1 MKKRYIS
8 LWFKETASVMRNE
21 FRSIFTDGGVMLVL
35 IFAIFIYSTIYG
47 LAYGNQVLRD
57 VPIGVVDE
65 SRTSSSRAL
74 TGLFDA
80 GPNTFVAYEAPDMEA
95 ARKLFFDREIYGIV
109 YIPEDYERRLLS
121 GGQASVS
128 VYCDASY
135 FLMYR
140 QVFQEIVSTL
150 GHTGAAVEMQ
160 RLVAQGVNLPQAE
173 AVVQPVI
180 YQSHNLFNPYL
191 GYGTFVMPAIIILI
205 IQQTLLLGIGMIGGT
220 WHEFNLYSRLV
231 PAGEER
237 LSTWAVL
244 LGKAFTYILVSAV
257 VASYIL
263 TIHYHLYGY
272 PMNGR
277 PLTVIALMLPYILAC
292 ILLGIA
298 LSTLFSRRENSLLL
312 MLWTSLPVLL
322 LSGVSYPWEAMP
334 EWMVAL
340 GKIFPS
346 SHAVRAFVRVQ
357 DMGASFEEILPEIRC
372 LWRLVAVYG
381 GLAFV
386 AMHLVLNGRTPRFRP
401 LNGQIAK
408 NQ

>member
-1 MKKRYIS
+1 MKKKNNIS
-8 LWFKETASVMRNE
+8 LWFGETASVIRNE
-21 FRSIFTDGGVMLVL
+21 FRSIFTDWGVMLVL
-35 IFAIFIYSTIYG
+35 LFAIFIYSTIYG

-57 VPIGVVDE
+57 VPIAVIDE
-65 SRTSSSRAL
+65 SKTASSRSL
-74 TGLFDA
+74 TQMFNA
-80 GPNTFVAYEAPDMEA
+80 GPNTFVACEATDMEA
-95 ARKLFFDREIYGIV
+95 AKKLFFDREVYGIV
-109 YIPEDYERRLLS
+109 YIPEDFERLLLS
-121 GGQASVS
+121 GGQATVS

-150 GHTGAAVEMQ
+150 GYTGAAVEMQ

-191 GYGTFVMPAIIILI
+191 GYGTFIMPAIIILI

-244 LGKAFTYILVSAV
+244 AGKAFTYILISAV

-298 LSTLFSRRENSLLL
+298 LSTLFTRRENSLLL
-312 MLWTSLPVLL
+312 MLWTSLPILL
-322 LSGVSYPWEAMP
+322 LSGISYPWEAMP
-334 EWMVAL
+334 GWMVAL

-386 AMHLVLNGRTPRFRP
+386 AMHITLNGRKSRSR
-401 LNGQIAK
+401 A
-408 NQ
+408 

>member
-1 MKKRYIS
+1 MKKKNNIS
-8 LWFKETASVMRNE
+8 LWFGETASVIRNE
-21 FRSIFTDGGVMLVL
+21 FRSIFTDWGVMLVL
-35 IFAIFIYSTIYG
+35 LFAIFIYSTIYG

-57 VPIGVVDE
+57 VPIAVIDE
-65 SRTSSSRAL
+65 SKTASSRSL
-74 TGLFDA
+74 TQLFNA
-80 GPNTFVAYEAPDMEA
+80 GPNTFVAYEATDMEA
-95 ARKLFFDREIYGIV
+95 AKKLFFDREVYGIV
-109 YIPEDYERRLLS
+109 YIPEDFERLLLS
-121 GGQASVS
+121 GGQATVS

-150 GHTGAAVEMQ
+150 GYTGAAVEMQ

-191 GYGTFVMPAIIILI
+191 GYGTFIMPAIIILI

-244 LGKAFTYILVSAV
+244 AGKAFTYILISAV

-298 LSTLFSRRENSLLL
+298 LSTLFTRRENSLLL
-312 MLWTSLPVLL
+312 MLWTSLPILL
-322 LSGVSYPWEAMP
+322 LSGISYPWEAMP
-334 EWMVAL
+334 GWMVAL

-386 AMHLVLNGRTPRFRP
+386 AMHITLNGRKSRSR
-401 LNGQIAK
+401 A
-408 NQ
+408 

>member
-1 MKKRYIS
+1 MKKKNNIS
-8 LWFKETASVMRNE
+8 LWFGETASVIRNE
-21 FRSIFTDGGVMLVL
+21 FRSIFTDWGVMLVL
-35 IFAIFIYSTIYG
+35 LFAIFIYSTIYG

-57 VPIGVVDE
+57 VPIAVIDE
-65 SRTSSSRAL
+65 SKTASSRSL
-74 TGLFDA
+74 TQLFNA
-80 GPNTFVAYEAPDMEA
+80 GPNTFVACEATDMEA
-95 ARKLFFDREIYGIV
+95 AKKLFFDREVYGIV
-109 YIPEDYERRLLS
+109 YIPEDFERLLLS
-121 GGQASVS
+121 GGQATVS

-150 GHTGAAVEMQ
+150 GYTGAAVEMQ

-191 GYGTFVMPAIIILI
+191 GYGTFIMPAIIILI

-244 LGKAFTYILVSAV
+244 AGKAFTYILISAV

-298 LSTLFSRRENSLLL
+298 LSTLFTRRENSLLL
-312 MLWTSLPVLL
+312 MLWTSLPILL
-322 LSGVSYPWEAMP
+322 LSGISYPWEAMP
-334 EWMVAL
+334 GWMVAL

-386 AMHLVLNGRTPRFRP
+386 AMHITLNGRKSRSR
-401 LNGQIAK
+401 A
-408 NQ
+408 

>member
-1 MKKRYIS
+1 MKKKNNIS
-8 LWFKETASVMRNE
+8 LWFGETASVIRNE
-21 FRSIFTDGGVMLVL
+21 FRSIFTDWGVMLVL
-35 IFAIFIYSTIYG
+35 LFAIFIYSTIYG

-57 VPIGVVDE
+57 VPIAVIDE
-65 SRTSSSRAL
+65 SKTASSRSL
-74 TGLFDA
+74 TQLFNA
-80 GPNTFVAYEAPDMEA
+80 GPNTFVACEATDMEA
-95 ARKLFFDREIYGIV
+95 AKKLFFDREVYGIV
-109 YIPEDYERRLLS
+109 YIPEDFERLLLS
-121 GGQASVS
+121 GGQATVS

-150 GHTGAAVEMQ
+150 GYTGAAVEMQ

-191 GYGTFVMPAIIILI
+191 GYGTFIMPAIIILI

-244 LGKAFTYILVSAV
+244 AGKVFTYILISAV

-298 LSTLFSRRENSLLL
+298 LSTLFTRRENSLLL
-312 MLWTSLPVLL
+312 MLWTSLPILL
-322 LSGVSYPWEAMP
+322 LSGISYPWEAMP
-334 EWMVAL
+334 GWMVAL

-386 AMHLVLNGRTPRFRP
+386 AMHITLNGRKSRSR
-401 LNGQIAK
+401 A
-408 NQ
+408 

>member
-1 MKKRYIS
+1 MKKKNNIS
-8 LWFKETASVMRNE
+8 LWFGETASVIRNE
-21 FRSIFTDGGVMLVL
+21 FRSIFTDWGVMLVL
-35 IFAIFIYSTIYG
+35 LFAIFIYSTIYG

-57 VPIGVVDE
+57 VPIAVIDE
-65 SRTSSSRAL
+65 SKTASSRSL
-74 TGLFDA
+74 TQLFNA
-80 GPNTFVAYEAPDMEA
+80 GPNTFVACEATDMEA
-95 ARKLFFDREIYGIV
+95 AKKLFFDREVYGIV
-109 YIPEDYERRLLS
+109 YIPEDFERLLLS
-121 GGQASVS
+121 GGQATVS

-150 GHTGAAVEMQ
+150 GYTGAAVEMQ

-191 GYGTFVMPAIIILI
+191 GYGTFIMPAIIILI

-244 LGKAFTYILVSAV
+244 AGKAFTYILISAV

-277 PLTVIALMLPYILAC
+277 PLTVVALMLPYILAC

-298 LSTLFSRRENSLLL
+298 LSTLFTRRENSLLL
-312 MLWTSLPVLL
+312 MLWTSLPILL
-322 LSGVSYPWEAMP
+322 LSGISYPWEAMP
-334 EWMVAL
+334 GWMVAL

-386 AMHLVLNGRTPRFRP
+386 AMHITLNGRKSRSR
-401 LNGQIAK
+401 A
-408 NQ
+408 

>member
-1 MKKRYIS
+1 MKKKNNIS
-8 LWFKETASVMRNE
+8 LWFGETASVIRNE
-21 FRSIFTDGGVMLVL
+21 FRSIFTDWGVMLVL
-35 IFAIFIYSTIYG
+35 LFAIFIYSTIYG

-57 VPIGVVDE
+57 VPIAVIDE
-65 SRTSSSRAL
+65 SKTASSRSL
-74 TGLFDA
+74 TQLFNA
-80 GPNTFVAYEAPDMEA
+80 GPNTFVACEATDMEA
-95 ARKLFFDREIYGIV
+95 AKKLFFDREVYGIV
-109 YIPEDYERRLLS
+109 YIPEDFERLLLS
-121 GGQASVS
+121 GGQATVS

-150 GHTGAAVEMQ
+150 GYTGAAVEMQ

-191 GYGTFVMPAIIILI
+191 GYGTFIMPAIIILI

-244 LGKAFTYILVSAV
+244 AGKAFTYILISAV

-298 LSTLFSRRENSLLL
+298 LSTLFTRRENSLLL
-312 MLWTSLPVLL
+312 MLWTSLPILL
-322 LSGVSYPWEAMP
+322 LSGISYPWEAMP
-334 EWMVAL
+334 GWMVAL

-381 GLAFV
+381 WLAFV
-386 AMHLVLNGRTPRFRP
+386 AMHITLNGRKSRSR
-401 LNGQIAK
+401 A
-408 NQ
+408 

>member
-1 MKKRYIS
+1 MKKKNNIS
-8 LWFKETASVMRNE
+8 LWFGETASVIRNE
-21 FRSIFTDGGVMLVL
+21 FRSIFTDWGVMLVL
-35 IFAIFIYSTIYG
+35 LFAIFIYSTIYG

-57 VPIGVVDE
+57 VPIAVIDE
-65 SRTSSSRAL
+65 SKTASSRSL
-74 TGLFDA
+74 TQLFNA
-80 GPNTFVAYEAPDMEA
+80 GPNTFVACEATDMEA
-95 ARKLFFDREIYGIV
+95 AKKLFFDREVYGIV
-109 YIPEDYERRLLS
+109 YIPEDFERLLLS
-121 GGQASVS
+121 GGQATVS

-150 GHTGAAVEMQ
+150 GYTGAAVEMQ

-191 GYGTFVMPAIIILI
+191 GYGTFIMPAIIILI

-244 LGKAFTYILVSAV
+244 AGKAFTYILISAV

-298 LSTLFSRRENSLLL
+298 LSTLFTRRENSLLL
-312 MLWTSLPVLL
+312 MLWTSLPTLL
-322 LSGVSYPWEAMP
+322 LSGISYPWEAMP
-334 EWMVAL
+334 GWMVAL

-346 SHAVRAFVRVQ
+346 SHAVRAFVRIQ

-386 AMHLVLNGRTPRFRP
+386 AMHITLNGRKSRSR
-401 LNGQIAK
+401 A
-408 NQ
+408 

>member
-1 MKKRYIS
+1 MKKKNNIS
-8 LWFKETASVMRNE
+8 LWFGETASVIRNE
-21 FRSIFTDGGVMLVL
+21 FRSIFTDWGVMLVL
-35 IFAIFIYSTIYG
+35 LFAIFIYSTIYG

-57 VPIGVVDE
+57 VPIAVIDE
-65 SRTSSSRAL
+65 SKTASSRSL
-74 TGLFDA
+74 TQLFNA
-80 GPNTFVAYEAPDMEA
+80 GPNTFVACEATDMEA
-95 ARKLFFDREIYGIV
+95 AKKLFFDREVYGIV
-109 YIPEDYERRLLS
+109 YIPEDFERLLLS
-121 GGQASVS
+121 GGQATVS

-150 GHTGAAVEMQ
+150 GYTGAAVEMQ

-191 GYGTFVMPAIIILI
+191 GYGTFIMPAIIILI

-244 LGKAFTYILVSAV
+244 AGKAFTYILISAV

-263 TIHYHLYGY
+263 AIHYHLYGY

-298 LSTLFSRRENSLLL
+298 LSTLFTRRENSLLL
-312 MLWTSLPVLL
+312 MLWTSLPILL
-322 LSGVSYPWEAMP
+322 LSGISYPWEAMP
-334 EWMVAL
+334 DWMVAL

-386 AMHLVLNGRTPRFRP
+386 AMHITLNGRKKSRRRSA
-401 LNGQIAK
+401 LSGRG
-408 NQ
+408 